1 MHINVAGFCFLPL
14 GSSYVPAPELVSF
27 LENGP
32 PPVYIGFGSVVVKD
46 PKALMALILL
56 AVEMA
61 GVRAVIGKGWADLA
75 GDSLLPNVFIVDSC
89 PHDWLFKH
97 VSCVVH
103 HGDAG
108 TTSAGVA
115 AGKPTVVVPFFG
127 DQPFWGGM
135 IARAGAG
142 PRPLPFK
149 TLTATNLAAAIT
161 AALDRDVSANA
172 RRLGAK
178 IAEEKG
184 SETAAKSFHDRL
196 PLGMMGCSLI
206 PRRPAVWRL
215 RKSEIKLSALA
226 ATVLRKESLVAFKQL
241 ELYVFLGSI
250 TKPHLTC
257 ADIGHASTS
266 SITGHGN
273 QSQEASWQLDQCSTK
288 HSKESVRWART
299 SDACTQTYSPW
310 PLHEAQSHR

>member
-1 MHINVAGFCFLPL
+1 MHISVAGFCFLPL
-14 GSSYVPAPELVSF
+14 GSSYVPTPELVSF

-32 PPVYIGFGSVVVKD
+32 PPVYIGFGSVVVED
-46 PKALMALILL
+46 PKALMVLILL
-56 AVEMA
+56 AVELA

-75 GDSLLPNVFIVDSC
+75 EDSLPPNVFIVDNC

-103 HGDAG
+103 HGGAG

-127 DQPFWGGM
+127 DQPFWGDM

-149 TLTATNLAAAIT
+149 TLTATSLATAIT
-161 AALDRDVSANA
+161 AALDRNVSANA

-178 IAEEKG
+178 IANEKG

-196 PLGMMGCSLI
+196 PLGTMGCSVI
-206 PRRPAVWRL
+206 PRRAAVWQL
-215 RKSEIKLSALA
+215 RKSEIQLSALA
-226 ATVLRKESLVAFKQL
+226 ATVLRKEGLVAFKQL
-241 ELYVFLGSI
+241 ELYLFPASAPESDLTSAGIGHVSTISI
-250 TKPHLTC
+250 TVR
-257 ADIGHASTS
+257 
-266 SITGHGN
+266 GN
-273 QSQEASWQLDQCSTK
+273 QSREVYWQLLRCSTK
-288 HSKESVRWART
+288 PSKELVRWVRT
-299 SDACTQTYSPW
+299 SDAYIQTYSPW
-310 PLHEAQSHR
+310 LPHEGSSHR